1 MKLFES
7 CLHLSLIH
15 FPLSAPI
22 STFYIL
28 GERVSLFEKMNCS
41 RWWELC
47 PERQRQTTYD
57 FIHKGIQPWIFIG
70 RTDAAAPK
78 LWPPDVKNRLI
89 GKDTDAGKDWRQEK
103 KRVIEDE
110 MVGWHHQLHG
120 HEFGQTQEHSEGQG
134 SLACCS
140 SWGHKELD
148 TTYQL
153 NNNNNHLY
161 VESKI
166 WDK

>member
-1 MKLFES
+1 M
-7 CLHLSLIH
+7 
-15 FPLSAPI
+15 
-22 STFYIL
+22 
-28 GERVSLFEKMNCS
+28 
-41 RWWELC
+41 WELK
-47 PERQRQTTYD
+47 
-57 FIHKGIQPWIFIG
+57 HKESWAPWNWCFWTVVLGKTLESPLGCKEIKPVNPQGNKSWIFIG
-70 RTDAAAPK
+70 RTVADAEAEAPI
-78 LWPPDVKNRLI
+78 LWPPDVKNWLV